1 MLSYSIRP
9 SVSKHLRVR
18 PTIWMPGLAVVLFL
32 SIYLPLASMLV
43 HATSP
48 QTTVAAAPTASKTVP
63 SMLTTTP
70 VPTPVSIVQP
80 VASFPNCT
88 PLPFGMP
95 SQLSL
100 ADAAAG
106 LHAQTDAPTQYQIYG
121 NTASEL
127 RTQIQHCA
135 PGASGSS
142 AAEYTGQTSYNLSWQ
157 YAVSVSTSC
166 SAQDIKVG
174 VHTATALPYWQPT
187 GNATSG
193 LAGRWQAFDASLRTH
208 EQGHA
213 VIDKAYAAKL
223 LDDLNALGPVDCD
236 SLTAAIRTIVN
247 SDVAALNQANDTY
260 DRQTDHG
267 ATQGAVLPTY

>member
-1 MLSYSIRP
+1 
-9 SVSKHLRVR
+9 
-18 PTIWMPGLAVVLFL
+18 MPALAVILFL

-48 QTTVAAAPTASKTVP
+48 QTTVAAAPAASK
-63 SMLTTTP
+63 
-70 VPTPVSIVQP
+70 PVSSTPAAAAGPAP
-80 VASFPNCT
+80 VSTARPAASFPGCT

-100 ADAAAG
+100 DDAPAG
-106 LHAQTDAPTQYQIYG
+106 LRVQTDAPTQYQIYG
-121 NTASEL
+121 DTASEL

-142 AAEYTGQTSYNLSWQ
+142 LAEYTGQTSYNLSWQ
-157 YAVSVSTSC
+157 YAVSISTKC

-193 LAGRWQAFDASLRTH
+193 LAERWQAFDASLRTH

-236 SLTAAIRTIVN
+236 NLTAAIRTIVD

-267 ATQGAVLPTY
+267 ATQGAVLPAY